1 MKKITYFALCST
13 LLLTSVISFL
23 SFSTNQSSSNVEAVA
38 NPAAGAT
45 YYATNQDDFYYQ
57 GIDESLTGEDLIVA
71 LSTLTS
77 TGFVNQSY
85 SSLPNIYQYSDLSMS
100 QNNKMVMVYT
110 GTEVSFSA
118 GSMPSNANKEHVWP
132 ASWYGNGSRTES
144 AGSPGADAHN
154 VWPSATDLNSKR
166 GSCAFDELDFT
177 SSYKC
182 YEFGRTDWSYGSAG
196 DNDSYV
202 WSTAF
207 NYSNGQANDAMY
219 PARGH
224 RGAIARILMYVATR
238 YRNNTTY
245 PVMLHDQAVTL
256 NTGRIGKLSTL
267 LKWHFIEPPTEWEIR
282 RNNEVATRWHH
293 NRNPFVDH
301 PEFASRIYYH
311 LPEPGASTPTAA
323 VKNVIDT
330 YGELEQGI
338 TLDKSSISLFKGD
351 LSKINVVNNPNSES
365 INWSSSNDSVASV
378 DQSGNISAL
387 EIGTTTITAQGST
400 SSATCLITVRSSSSE
415 PILVSSLSIT
425 PSTQSMKVGDSLS
438 ITPTIAPSDATNKS
452 LQWTSSNTAVAVV
465 NDSGEVVGLNVG
477 TATISAFSIDGSNK
491 SATCT
496 ITVTERSSSSQV
508 GWNLVEQTSDLSS
521 GDRLVIASNSKGFTA
536 ASISSSVMGNVAST
550 FSSDK
555 KQITTLGSGS
565 IELTLGGTTGAWTL
579 SNSTNQ
585 LLGATSVKN
594 LAWNSGTTTWTI
606 AIDSGDATIS
616 STNSS
621 FGRFLYNVSSPRF
634 TTYTSVTSSSMLLP
648 QLYVYVESLENS
660 PQDEAY
666 DYVSSFM
673 DATASEC
680 AASNVSLATWNTLKD
695 AYSLLSADAKDYIY
709 DNSYDDD
716 FIATMIA
723 RYAVIVNKYGY
734 DNFMTNS
741 SNVLV
746 LGVVTNNPT
755 IDPSNTLIGLVILA
769 VLATSITL
777 TIYVYVKSKRP
788 HRYK

>member
-1 MKKITYFALCST
+1 
-13 LLLTSVISFL
+13 
-23 SFSTNQSSSNVEAVA
+23 
-38 NPAAGAT
+38 
-45 YYATNQDDFYYQ
+45 
-57 GIDESLTGEDLIVA
+57 
-71 LSTLTS
+71 
-77 TGFVNQSY
+77 
-85 SSLPNIYQYSDLSMS
+85 
-100 QNNKMVMVYT
+100 
-110 GTEVSFSA
+110 
-118 GSMPSNANKEHVWP
+118 
-132 ASWYGNGSRTES
+132 
-144 AGSPGADAHN
+144 
-154 VWPSATDLNSKR
+154 
-166 GSCAFDELDFT
+166 
-177 SSYKC
+177 
-182 YEFGRTDWSYGSAG
+182 
-196 DNDSYV
+196 
-202 WSTAF
+202 
-207 NYSNGQANDAMY
+207 
-219 PARGH
+219 
-224 RGAIARILMYVATR
+224 
-238 YRNNTTY
+238 TY

-267 LKWHFIEPPTEWEIR
+267 LKWHFMEPPTEWEIR

-452 LQWTSSNTAVAVV
+452 LRWTSSNTAVAVV
-465 NDSGEVVGLNVG
+465 DDSGEVVGLNVG

-536 ASISSSVMGNVAST
+536 ANISSSVMGNAAST

-777 TIYVYVKSKRP
+777 AIYVYVKSKRP